1 MLGRRQ
7 IREKVVITLY
17 AQHQNPLPFE
27 QLEKKMLQDIEKI
40 YDLYVYELNFLVAL
54 KQLAEKQVDI
64 SQQKFI
70 KDEVTI
76 GALQKFIQNPILIML
91 EENQA
96 RLSYTTKHQEL
107 KWDLHDEFLVKIF
120 QKITA
125 SKRFQD
131 FVEIPNPTFEES
143 QKFIGKIFLRYVA
156 ENEDLH
162 ALLEERE
169 LSWADDLHIT
179 NSMIQKTIGALKE
192 GENPHTLIRMIKD
205 QEDARFSTK
214 LLWEAVQ
221 NWQANEEKL
230 KPMLNNWE
238 LDRLALMD
246 RVILNAAL
254 TELDFF
260 PQTPSRVI
268 MNEYIEIA
276 KVFATDK
283 SNVFING
290 VLDKYT
296 KEKNRI

>member
-7 IREKVVITLY
+7 IREKVVVTLY
-17 AQHQNPLPFE
+17 AQHQNPVPYE

-54 KQLAEKQVDI
+54 KQLAERQIDI

-70 KDEVTI
+70 KNTVAVE
-76 GALQKFIQNPILIML
+76 ALQKFIQNPVLTVL

-96 RLSYTTKHQEL
+96 RLSHTSKHQEL
-107 KWDLHDEFLVKIF
+107 KWELHDESLVKIF

-131 FVEIPNPTFEES
+131 FVDLPSPSFEDS

-156 ENEDLH
+156 ENDDLH
-162 ALLEERE
+162 ALLEEQE

-205 QEDARFSTK
+205 EEDARFSTK
-214 LLWEAVQ
+214 LLWEAVR
-221 NWQANEEKL
+221 NWEANDEKL

-268 MNEYIEIA
+268 MNEYIEIS
-276 KVFATDK
+276 KVFATEK

-290 VLDKYT
+290 ILDKYT